1 MGPSRF
7 LDSPTPRAF
16 AHRGWHVGDLAGLE
30 NTMPAFERAVAEG
43 YRYLETDVHATA
55 DGVLV
60 AFHDGVLDRVT
71 DRTGAVSSTTWT
83 DLQQARIA
91 GREPIPTFEQ
101 VLELAKDHPQLR
113 LNVDPKADTSVGPL
127 LDALAGSGLSDRVLL
142 GSFSDRR
149 LRYLRKALGP
159 DQATS
164 MGPREIL
171 GLVRR
176 SRISLGAPKPHR
188 AVAAAVP
195 LSANGI
201 PVLTGHFVRRA
212 HAENVEVHAWTID
225 DPATMERLLDLGV
238 DGIMTDR
245 PDLLRDVLE
254 RRGAW
259 S

>member
-1 MGPSRF
+1 MAPSTF
-7 LDSPTPRAF
+7 LDFPTPRAF

-71 DRTGAVSSTTWT
+71 DRTGAVASTSWA

-91 GREPIPTFEQ
+91 GREPIPTFDQ

-113 LNVDPKADTSVGPL
+113 LNVDPKADSSVGPL
-127 LDALAGSGLSDRVLL
+127 LDALAASGLSDRILL

-149 LRYLRKALGP
+149 LRYLRSVLGP

-164 MGPREIL
+164 MGPQEIFS
-171 GLVRR
+171 LVRR
-176 SRISLGAPKPHR
+176 SRVALGRPRPHR

-195 LSANGI
+195 LSARRV
-201 PVLTGHFVRRA
+201 PVITHHFVERA
-212 HAENVEVHAWTID
+212 HAEQIEVHAWTID
-225 DPATMERLLDLGV
+225 DPSTMERLLDLGV

-245 PDLLRDVLE
+245 PDLLRDVLV
-254 RRGAW
+254 RRGDW
-259 S
+259 T